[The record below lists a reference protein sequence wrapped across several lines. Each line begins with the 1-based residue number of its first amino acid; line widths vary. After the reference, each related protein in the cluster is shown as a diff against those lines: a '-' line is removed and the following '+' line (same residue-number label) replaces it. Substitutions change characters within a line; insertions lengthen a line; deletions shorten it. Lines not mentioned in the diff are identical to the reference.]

1 MMEGVVVGLSSALGI
16 KSLNRA
22 IWKRDRAS
30 AVGLLIPGMC
40 LKATL
45 KPFFAAVRNKALI
58 RDMIVGAGDVP
69 DAQTWVIG

>member
-1 MMEGVVVGLSSALGI
+1 MMAGVEVGLSSAVGI

-45 KPFFAAVRNKALI
+45 NPFFAAVRNRALI
-58 RDMIVGAGDVP
+58 SDIIVGAGDVP
-69 DAQTWVIG
+69 DAQAWVMG